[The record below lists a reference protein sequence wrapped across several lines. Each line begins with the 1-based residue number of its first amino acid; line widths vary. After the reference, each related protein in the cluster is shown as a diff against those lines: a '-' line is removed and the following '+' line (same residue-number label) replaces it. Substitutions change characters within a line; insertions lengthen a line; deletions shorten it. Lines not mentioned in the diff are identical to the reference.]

1 MGLSFDYTKCNR
13 RTFSEKAAKC
23 FRLLSAYVEEKHSRG
38 ADCEDEQ
45 YPPHLKEYIV
55 RWDYLMKT
63 KEDSYHNK
71 SLTQSQKNRQVQDAI
86 TGVGRPAGT
95 AKGTQARVS
104 TRKGNERELGAETLV
119 ERGKEHNNP
128 APPANK
134 SKPRKDSDDSSES
147 DSHKKKKRGS
157 NFTMMNNNVN
167 AQKEQAEQMAMV
179 MTALVDGQKVQSA
192 ENYSYTRF
200 PFSFILTNSPFYTLR
215 HVR

>member
-1 MGLSFDYTKCNR
+1 MFLGISFDYTKCNR

-71 SLTQSQKNRQVQDAI
+71 SLTQSQKNRKVQDAI

-119 ERGKEHNNP
+119 ERGKEHNDP
-128 APPANK
+128 APPAKTK
-134 SKPRKDSDDSSES
+134 STRDSDENSDS
-147 DSHKKKKRGS
+147 DSHKDKKKKRS
-157 NFTMMNNNVN
+157 SIFTMMNNNAD
-167 AQKEQAEQMAMV
+167 AQKEQAQQMAMV
-179 MTALVDGQKVQSA
+179 MTALVEGQKVQSA
-192 ENYSYTRF
+192 KNYSLTRF
-200 PFSFILTNSPFYTLR
+200 P
-215 HVR
+215 

>member
-45 YPPHLKEYIV
+45 YPPHLKEYII

-63 KEDSYHNK
+63 KEDSYSNK
-71 SLTQSQKNRQVQDAI
+71 SLTQSQKNRKVQDAI

-119 ERGKEHNNP
+119 QRGKEHNDP
-128 APPANK
+128 APPAKTK
-134 SKPRKDSDDSSES
+134 STRRDSDENSDS
-147 DSHKKKKRGS
+147 DSHKDKKKKRS
-157 NFTMMNNNVN
+157 SIFTMMNNNAD
-167 AQKEQAEQMAMV
+167 AQKEQAQQMAMV
-179 MTALVDGQKVQSA
+179 MATLVEGQKVQSA
-192 ENYSYTRF
+192 KNYSLTRF
-200 PFSFILTNSPFYTLR
+200 P
-215 HVR
+215 